1 MRFARQEV
9 EKERSTAASWASLPM
24 SLYCASRL
32 FASRK
37 SPSLLIR
44 SAGGRELSEAYFFPG
59 ISISGPP
66 LRWGRPFCNCD
77 RVEKRLCSKSNTCIH
92 IKRPISYH
100 LSYHDFGHVWTN
112 IKLTTSQF
120 ADKKTLV
127 DVSTATWRYGHIFAI
142 ISWKRFSRNGSE
154 TCTWSIIISF
164 PTIMTICIIIINI
177 ISVTITS
184 KSSSA
189 SLSASMLFVINSSI
203 NSSDSWV
210 GLVLDSPLLRD

>member
-1 MRFARQEV
+1 
-9 EKERSTAASWASLPM
+9 M

-127 DVSTATWRYGHIFAI
+127 DVLLPDDMDIYLPSYP
-142 ISWKRFSRNGSE
+142 GSV
-154 TCTWSIIISF
+154 SLVMVLKPALGALSF
-164 PTIMTICIIIINI
+164 
-177 ISVTITS
+177 
-184 KSSSA
+184 
-189 SLSASMLFVINSSI
+189 LSPPS
-203 NSSDSWV
+203 
-210 GLVLDSPLLRD
+210 